1 MNWVPGFIPHLVTI
15 DAKRWAATSSC
26 QYLVPATT
34 PPNCASASAIM
45 TWSPQIVSQNEPFL
59 PPVSCFSRMFCFSNI
74 YSNYKL
80 TEAYTSSFFQLKL
93 HNKPTGNNLEETSVR
108 SLQWMGTQ
116 TGTETIWE
124 SLTAH
129 SRGYEYKDLF
139 LDDIAFWVALFYC
152 EDDWLIRVTV
162 SVGWGNHKEA
172 GLIRREDRKLK
183 DNKRVLLKVLKP

>member
-1 MNWVPGFIPHLVTI
+1 MENELSTRIYPSPRDYRCKAMSCHKLLPVSCPCHNTSKLCRCKCHHDFPAMIP
-15 DAKRWAATSSC
+15 S
-26 QYLVPATT
+26 
-34 PPNCASASAIM
+34 NC
-45 TWSPQIVSQNEPFL
+45 EPKWTL

-93 HNKPTGNNLEETSVR
+93 HSKPTGNNLKETSVR
-108 SLQWMGTQ
+108 SPQRTGTQ

-124 SLTAH
+124 SLTTH

-172 GLIRREDRKLK
+172 GLIRSEG
-183 DNKRVLLKVLKP
+183 